1 MPDDSNWKTPAASP
15 FASIAYVFLSS
26 IGIVEMSRLP
36 ISRHALSITSRLR
49 RPRKSILSRPSASM
63 SFIENCVT
71 SFLVGALLLQ
81 RHDVDQRLGADHDT
95 GGVDRVGARQ
105 AFERLRELDDL
116 LRDRVGVDRLAQLAA
131 RLEAVVERLAGTFR
145 DQLRDLVD
153 DAVGNLEHA
162 ARVAHGG
169 ARGHRREGDDLRDAV
184 GAVLLAHVVDDALAA
199 FHGEVDVDV
208 GHRLA
213 ARVEEALEHQVVAD
227 RVDVGDRERVGDE
240 RAGGRAAAR
249 ADRDAVLLREADEVP
264 DDQEVVGEAHLLDR
278 LQLVLEPLLEL
289 GGHLV
294 VALLQ
299 AFLALL
305 DEVVERVAALRHVEL
320 RQQDPV
326 ELDLDV
332 AALGDLERAPHRVV
346 LAGEVE
352 RHLLRRLEV
361 EVVGL
366 ELPVVRVLQRVAGLD
381 AEERLV
387 CARVG
392 VAQVVD
398 VAGRDGRAGR
408 SSSRAR

>member
-1 MPDDSNWKTPAASP
+1 MISFATGS
-15 FASIAYVFLSS
+15 ASIALRSS
-26 IGIVEMSRLP
+26 PPG
-36 ISRHALSITSRLR
+36 LR
-49 RPRKSILSRPSASM
+49 QSAS
-63 SFIENCVT
+63 VWP
-71 SFLVGALLLQ
+71 
-81 RHDVDQRLGADHDT
+81 
-95 GGVDRVGARQ
+95 
-105 AFERLRELDDL
+105 
-116 LRDRVGVDRLAQLAA
+116 
-131 RLEAVVERLAGTFR
+131 GTFR

-153 DAVGNLEHA
+153 DAVGHLEHA
-162 ARVAHGG
+162 ARVADGG
-169 ARGHRREGDDLRDAV
+169 ARGHRRERDDLRDAV

-213 ARVEEALEHQVVAD
+213 ARVEEALEEQVVAD
-227 RVDVGDRERVGDE
+227 RVDVGDLERVGDE

-249 ADRDAVLLREADEVP
+249 ADRDAVLLGEVDEVP

-289 GGHLV
+289 GGQLV

-299 AFLALL
+299 AFFAEL
-305 DEVVERVAALRHVEL
+305 DEIVERVAALRHVEL

-332 AALGDLERAPHRVV
+332 AALGDLERAPHRVG

-387 CARVG
+387 RARIG
-392 VAQVVD
+392 VAEVVD
-398 VAGRDGRAGR
+398 VAGRDGRQADLRRERGELRQDALLHVEVRVLQLDVDVVAAEDLREAVELR
-408 SSSRAR
+408 SASLARFSSSALQTRPLRQPESAISPCGGARAAPSRRAACSSSPRGSRARRA